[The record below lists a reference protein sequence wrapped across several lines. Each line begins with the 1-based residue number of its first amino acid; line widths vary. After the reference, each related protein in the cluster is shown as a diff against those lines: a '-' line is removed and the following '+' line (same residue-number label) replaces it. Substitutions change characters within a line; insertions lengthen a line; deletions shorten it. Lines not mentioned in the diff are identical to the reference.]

1 MSDARVASIPERI
14 PDEMVSEAEPSDAEF
29 KFFLVGALVELLA
42 ELNFEEEVG
51 EAVIR
56 LIAEVTGAFVGD
68 RDGDA

>member
-29 KFFLVGALVELLA
+29 KLFLVGALVELLA